1 MLRLFGSFEDIQSG
15 SRSERRSWSTPLQF
29 VARDSEGT
37 FLIDPV
43 PIRERTALNMDA
55 NSVICLANRVRA
67 EKGKASLHDG
77 LVSSGVPAW
86 RLLDANLGRSARVT
100 MNDMR
105 PLGSNIIWPCGLGP

>member
-43 PIRERTALNMDA
+43 PIRERAALNMDG
-55 NSVICLANRVRA
+55 NGVILLANRVRA
-67 EKGKASLHDG
+67 EVGKASLHDA
-77 LVSSGVPAW
+77 LFSSGVPA
-86 RLLDANLGRSARVT
+86 
-100 MNDMR
+100 
-105 PLGSNIIWPCGLGP
+105 